1 MNIPVL
7 LATSSQV
14 NAVWLCFTFYLLN
27 LLVPIVPA
35 VVIYRMFPEGTT
47 GARRRTR
54 ESKGAQDETGE
65 ENSSSSSIEGSIGG
79 WKIKAI
85 GAWGAYV
92 TAFVLG
98 YWAINRTA
106 LPLITSVGGASVWTV
121 DSEFKLLDEEGKEI
135 RAVTVDKLHVDP
147 PMVKPWGNRATIR
160 VFSDTLAPPRQLNM
174 ELEGY
179 EKTTVNIDSSRASNG
194 QINLPTVVFKRL
206 PPLAAGTPPPALAQ
220 GQGPAPLTVEK

>member
-14 NAVWLCFTFYLLN
+14 NAVLLCFAFYLLN

-35 VVIYRMFPEGTT
+35 VIIYRMFPEGTT
-47 GARRRTR
+47 GDRRKSRKSKNAHGETDE
-54 ESKGAQDETGE
+54 ES
-65 ENSSSSSIEGSIGG
+65 SSSSSIEGSIGG

-98 YWAINRTA
+98 YWAINKTV
-106 LPLITSVGGASVWTV
+106 LPLITAVGGASVWTI
-121 DSEFKLLDEEGKEI
+121 DSDFKLLDEKGKEVQ
-135 RAVTVDKLHVDP
+135 ATVDNLHVDP
-147 PMVKPWGNRATIR
+147 PMVKPWGNRAKIR
-160 VFSDTLAPPRQLNM
+160 VFSDTLAPPKTVNM

-179 EKTTVNIDSSRASNG
+179 EKTTIDIDSSLASNG
-194 QINLPTVVFKRL
+194 EIKLPTVVFKRL
-206 PPLAAGTPPPALAQ
+206 PPLTSGTAPPPLTQ
-220 GQGPAPLTVEK
+220 GQGPAPITVEK